1 MGKCI
6 LIGAGDLTM
15 GELSVTE
22 EDYVIAVDGGLSY
35 CGILNVE
42 PDLIIGDFDS
52 MSEQEKLAVEQLQ
65 QTVPEKI
72 CRLPECKDD
81 TDMLAAIKRGL
92 ELGYND
98 FRIYAATGGR
108 FDHTLANIQCLLYLK
123 NHGAVGYLVDG
134 TGMVLVLQ
142 NEAVHFRKE
151 LEGTMSLFALTK
163 EAKGVNIRG
172 MKYPLEN
179 AVITND
185 FPIGISNEFLGE
197 EAEVSVEDGELV
209 CMTGTMRMKYNHVSR
224 NVRFEDDQGGG
235 TECPPLCF
243 YRKKIFRIFR
253 FSVGEIRNYKL
264 ESETDRGEDPLG
276 RMRQNERES
285 WRTINIIF
293 SSWRMIRKSGMVWK
307 SI

>member
-1 MGKCI
+1 M
-6 LIGAGDLTM
+6 
-15 GELSVTE
+15 
-22 EDYVIAVDGGLSY
+22 IAVDGGLSY
-35 CGILNVE
+35 CGLLNVE

-92 ELGYND
+92 ELGYTD

-163 EAKGVNIRG
+163 EVKGVNIRG

-209 CMTGTMRMKYNHVSR
+209 CMIRYY
-224 NVRFEDDQGGG
+224 ED
-235 TECPPLCF
+235 E
-243 YRKKIFRIFR
+243 
-253 FSVGEIRNYKL
+253 V
-264 ESETDRGEDPLG
+264 
-276 RMRQNERES
+276 
-285 WRTINIIF
+285 
-293 SSWRMIRKSGMVWK
+293 
-307 SI
+307 

>member
-15 GELSVTE
+15 GELTVAE
-22 EDYVIAVDGGLSY
+22 DDYVIAVDGGLSY
-35 CGILNVE
+35 CAILNVE

-52 MSEQEKLAVEQLQ
+52 VSAQEKLAVEQLQ

-81 TDMLAAIKRGL
+81 TDMLAAIKRGI
-92 ELGYND
+92 ELGYKD

-134 TGMVLVLQ
+134 TGMILVVQ

-151 LEGTMSLFALTK
+151 LEGTLSLFALTK
-163 EAKGVNIRG
+163 EAKGVTIRG
-172 MKYPLEN
+172 MKYQMQN
-179 AVITND
+179 GIITND
-185 FPIGISNEFLGE
+185 FPIGISNEFQGK

-209 CMTGTMRMKYNHVSR
+209 CMIQY
-224 NVRFEDDQGGG
+224 
-235 TECPPLCF
+235 L
-243 YRKKIFRIFR
+243 
-253 FSVGEIRNYKL
+253 
-264 ESETDRGEDPLG
+264 
-276 RMRQNERES
+276 
-285 WRTINIIF
+285 
-293 SSWRMIRKSGMVWK
+293 
-307 SI
+307 